1 MTLQTSRPDRANL
14 LTQAAFDKLLA
25 AFDHDREQ
33 AGAKYTELREQ
44 LCRFF
49 TWRGCPYPE
58 DHADETLNRTA
69 RRLAGGEQIAEV
81 RGYTFGV
88 ARLLVLEVHRQ
99 EERRRLA
106 LAELPTTGEASEDTG
121 EEEKRLRCLQNCL
134 LKLSQGNRELIVQYY
149 QGERSAKIANRQ
161 QLAAKLN
168 LSLNTL
174 RMRALRLREGLES
187 CMRGCMKSKEDL

>member
-1 MTLQTSRPDRANL
+1 VTLQTSRPDRANL
-14 LTQAAFDKLLA
+14 LTQAAFDRLLA
-25 AFDHDREQ
+25 ALDCDREQ

-44 LCRFF
+44 LYRFF

-69 RRLAGGEQIAEV
+69 RRLASGEQIADV
-81 RGYTFGV
+81 RGYAFGV

-99 EERRRLA
+99 EERKRLA
-106 LAELPTTGEASEDTG
+106 LAALPTTDEASEDTG
-121 EEEKRLRCLQNCL
+121 EEEMRLHCLQYCL
-134 LKLSQGNRELIVQYY
+134 LKLSQGNRELIIQYY
-149 QGERSAKIANRQ
+149 QGERSAKITNRQ

-187 CMRGCMKSKEDL
+187 CMRDCVKLEEDL